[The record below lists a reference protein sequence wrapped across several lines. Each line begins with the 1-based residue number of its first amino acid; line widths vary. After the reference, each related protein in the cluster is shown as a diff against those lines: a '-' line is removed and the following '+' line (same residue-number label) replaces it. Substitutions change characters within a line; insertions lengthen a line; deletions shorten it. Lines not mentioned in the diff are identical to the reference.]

1 MARRLAT
8 FVHVHTPDGT
18 RVFGPADVVP
28 AEVAA
33 LITNPDAWA
42 AEPDP
47 EPAQQ
52 VPDQEPDE
60 SWTVPQLRQYA
71 AGKHIDLGNAT
82 KKPDVLAAILAARKA
97 DDSENDGNP
106 AV

>member
-18 RVFGPADVVP
+18 HVFGPDDVVP
-28 AEVAA
+28 DEVAA

-52 VPDQEPDE
+52 VPDKEPDE
-60 SWTVPQLRQYA
+60 SWTLPQLREYA
-71 AGKHIDLGNAT
+71 AGKHIDLGAAT

-97 DDSENDGNP
+97 DSGNDGNA